1 MTTYPTLPGF
11 EPSSD
16 TSQGAADSIVDHLQA
31 LQRRALDH
39 LRAAGRHGLT
49 SDELEE
55 LTGWRHQTA
64 SARLRELVLLDLAY
78 DSPDRRPTRSGRSA
92 TVRKACDD

>member
-11 EPSSD
+11 ESGSD
-16 TSQGAADSIVDHLQA
+16 TSQAAALSIDAGNLQ
-31 LQRRALDH
+31 QRALAH

-49 SDELEE
+49 ADELET

-64 SARLRELVLLDLAY
+64 SARLRELVLADLAY
-78 DSPDRRPTRSGRSA
+78 DSPDRRPTRSGRRA
-92 TVRKACDD
+92 VVRKACDV